1 MRIRVLVVLALPT
14 AGLVVIA
21 GGPAEAGT
29 HLNVITATGVSLD
42 GEDSDCGVGS
52 DLFIEGSA
60 TGGDPAGAAL
70 ETGTGSTLTDPD
82 TGSFTQDSIGYP
94 AGNFA
99 FDYGINN
106 EAVPEGTVIG
116 LYASVGDPDEDP
128 ATFGEWFVLYR
139 CADDGV
145 SSELLYSCFGPL
157 GTCPTTAA
165 EAQVAQFEVE
175 ISDAAP
181 LPGGTITAVG
191 SECYGTTG
199 SLQLVDGTTVLD
211 ESLGIPV
218 DADGVIVA
226 DLTVPSTV
234 AGGTE
239 LEVLGNCF
247 LDDTLIGDDGVAL
260 TVQAPPT
267 TTTTST
273 TAAPAAPV
281 ARPVAL
287 TPAFTG

>member
-1 MRIRVLVVLALPT
+1 
-14 AGLVVIA
+14 
-21 GGPAEAGT
+21 
-29 HLNVITATGVSLD
+29 
-42 GEDSDCGVGS
+42 
-52 DLFIEGSA
+52 
-60 TGGDPAGAAL
+60 
-70 ETGTGSTLTDPD
+70 
-82 TGSFTQDSIGYP
+82 
-94 AGNFA
+94 
-99 FDYGINN
+99 
-106 EAVPEGTVIG
+106 VIG

-191 SECYGTTG
+191 SECFGTTG
-199 SLQLVDGTTVLD
+199 SLQLVDGNTVLD
-211 ESLGIPV
+211 ESLAIPV

-260 TVQAPPT
+260 TVQAPPIT
-267 TTTTST
+267 TTT